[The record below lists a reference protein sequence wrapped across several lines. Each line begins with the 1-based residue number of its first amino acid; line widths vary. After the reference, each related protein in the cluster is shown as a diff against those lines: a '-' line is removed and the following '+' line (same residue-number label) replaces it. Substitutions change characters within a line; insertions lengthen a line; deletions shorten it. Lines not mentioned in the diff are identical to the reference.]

1 VGSVLPSRNDNT
13 SANNIKD
20 GPVNDSDD
28 DLFVSPSGYAKK
40 LYGCIDLTEETEAES
55 NARALRIGFLPGGA
69 DVKIKQEESKDKIK
83 LLPDSEKGT
92 ESDTPEDM
100 EEALDR
106 LEVLRLEQAQLEKRR
121 ERNGLKPKDARSLDE
136 VKRKIRLLQR
146 RIEQSAFADEAA
158 RSQGPTRD
166 EHRSVSSPSPA
177 PEGPA
182 RRKRKP
188 TTQPK
193 ARAARNK
200 RRKPAPLAT
209 RRRRGRAAEDS
220 TKLILDLLQNQD
232 AFVAGQEMAGLLQLN
247 GFKAT
252 TVEEQE
258 EHLRNLLSNGLDADK
273 QQIQGDRIMIK
284 RARSA
289 LARRYKVVGEK
300 YHLAGMKTPLI
311 AYQLVGAGW
320 MVGREKSS
328 DGPQGGILADAMG
341 LDKTV
346 QALACI
352 AGHPPSAED
361 LENGLRTT
369 LIVVPANAVDQWIA
383 EVWKHCD
390 GILVSQYKMSDITN
404 QGLRDISSI
413 W

>member
-1 VGSVLPSRNDNT
+1 VAETTLEAIGRRSVSVLKSVVGSVLPSRNDNT

-20 GPVNDSDD
+20 EPVNDSDD

-158 RSQGPTRD
+158 HQGEAARSQGPTRD

-232 AFVAGQEMAGLLQLN
+232 AFVAGQEMAGLPQLN

-311 AYQLVGAGW
+311 AYQFVGAGW
-320 MVGREKSS
+320 MVGGRSRATVPKAAFWLMPWVWAKRSRLW
-328 DGPQGGILADAMG
+328 PALLAILRP
-341 LDKTV
+341 LR
-346 QALACI
+346 I
-352 AGHPPSAED
+352 
-361 LENGLRTT
+361 LRTAF
-369 LIVVPANAVDQWIA
+369 VP
-383 EVWKHCD
+383 
-390 GILVSQYKMSDITN
+390 
-404 QGLRDISSI
+404 R
-413 W
+413 